1 MTTFFSLL
9 TLPCLV
15 TGIVLSISDIKART
29 VPRIVVIIGYLSQLA
44 IFLAYAL
51 EFSHLRSM
59 AVSPAASESGK
70 AGSPAVQSSLAQLAR
85 QVPAPWPQV
94 GTAVAISAICALLM
108 YGMSKIKPGAL
119 GLGDASAT
127 FVLTLSVGWFS
138 WMAMLYWWIA
148 VGLIGLIY
156 LGVMKAR
163 KAPTSVAFPF
173 VPVLTAATV
182 VVILLRAFGL

>member
-1 MTTFFSLL
+1 
-9 TLPCLV
+9 
-15 TGIVLSISDIKART
+15 
-29 VPRIVVIIGYLSQLA
+29 
-44 IFLAYAL
+44 
-51 EFSHLRSM
+51 
-59 AVSPAASESGK
+59 
-70 AGSPAVQSSLAQLAR
+70 
-85 QVPAPWPQV
+85 
-94 GTAVAISAICALLM
+94 M